1 MVAFS
6 AMRSCA
12 VKLVLWPVWHLF
24 TSTAVVQADIFL
36 SKIFD
41 ILLLITLPSYIKKN
55 MILGQIFHDYHE
67 TLSQSFK
74 ISDKMFQKTNETFDF
89 NFLDIN
95 RKESTSLIFNISSRS
110 KKNSKSQKILFGN
123 VNPNPTLVLILFFW
137 PFD

>member
-1 MVAFS
+1 
-6 AMRSCA
+6 
-12 VKLVLWPVWHLF
+12 
-24 TSTAVVQADIFL
+24 
-36 SKIFD
+36 
-41 ILLLITLPSYIKKN
+41 

-123 VNPNPTLVLILFFW
+123 VNPNPTLVLKLFFGLLINRNENNHILK
-137 PFD
+137 